1 MLKPGGVLA
10 LVTSHYT
17 LDKQDAGLRELSSQ
31 ADFLGAI
38 RLPSSAFAREGTRV
52 VTDILCLRKRIVGAV
67 VNHTDPTW
75 LETEPLAI
83 EGVDIPI
90 NRYFLRHPEMV
101 LGTWTRQDRLY
112 ASESGYSLLAH
123 GDLAVQLQD
132 AVGRLPEGV
141 FTCANSPNVQ
151 RPQKPQSFPVS
162 AS

>member
-17 LDKQDAGLRELSSQ
+17 LDKQDAGLREMLSSQ

-52 VTDILCLRKRIVGAV
+52 VTDILCSSQAHRAV

-101 LGTWTRQDRLY
+101 LGRGPVKT
-112 ASESGYSLLAH
+112 ASM
-123 GDLAVQLQD
+123 
-132 AVGRLPEGV
+132 
-141 FTCANSPNVQ
+141 
-151 RPQKPQSFPVS
+151 PVS
-162 AS
+162 PATASLPMATWPCSSRAR